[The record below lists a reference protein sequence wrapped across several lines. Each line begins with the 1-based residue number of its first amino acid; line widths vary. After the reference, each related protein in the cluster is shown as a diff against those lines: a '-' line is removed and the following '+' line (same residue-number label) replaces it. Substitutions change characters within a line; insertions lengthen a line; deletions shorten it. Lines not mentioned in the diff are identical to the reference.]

1 MKIEKDIVR
10 AGISFRPSAAGLQP
24 SGFSQYL
31 VIPNGA
37 EGPVRDL
44 TSDATIPAVNG
55 IARLNPPPPD
65 VIPDVIQ

>member
-1 MKIEKDIVR
+1 MT
-10 AGISFRPSAAGLQP
+10 PLTHP
-24 SGFSQYL
+24 L
-31 VIPNGA
+31 VIPNRA
-37 EGPVRDL
+37 EGRVRDL